1 MTAGKMNK
9 QEKDLQRAFIGDM
22 TDIASRFLPGNIFG
36 GTPRPGKTILDDV
49 FTLSKEAHEKES
61 ENSRIAPLLFTMGG
75 GEPLWFVGDS
85 PKRTLDDFNPARDNA
100 ICKDIVPDG
109 KTPAD
114 GLFKRLGYAHRVYTL
129 ALNIDGR
136 RTSDYVSATI
146 DVDIDI
152 PLFTPVDEYR
162 KTGEQ
167 GKLDQLIRQSVL
179 GRRGRR
185 WLSPVRDAIDELVE
199 SGRIEETPYWS

>member
-1 MTAGKMNK
+1 MRKSPKTAV
-9 QEKDLQRAFIGDM
+9 LRRSS
-22 TDIASRFLPGNIFG
+22 SRWVAANLFG
-36 GTPRPGKTILDDV
+36 SLAIP
-49 FTLSKEAHEKES
+49 
-61 ENSRIAPLLFTMGG
+61 
-75 GEPLWFVGDS
+75 

-185 WLSPVRDAIDELVE
+185 
-199 SGRIEETPYWS
+199 